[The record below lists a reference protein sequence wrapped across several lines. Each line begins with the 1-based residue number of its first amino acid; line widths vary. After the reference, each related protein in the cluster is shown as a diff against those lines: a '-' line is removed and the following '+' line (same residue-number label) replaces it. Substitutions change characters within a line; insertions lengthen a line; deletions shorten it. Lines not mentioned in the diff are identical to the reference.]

1 VVEEAAMLG
10 YEYRCPT
17 HDLVAIRS
25 NREEALKCPVRDD
38 GGEACRQEL
47 LAIPKDTSTEPD
59 RDRVPVD

>member
-1 VVEEAAMLG
+1 MLG

-25 NREEALKCPVRDD
+25 EREEALKCPVRDD
-38 GGEACRQEL
+38 GGEACRKEL
-47 LAIPKDTSTEPD
+47 LAIRKHTTVEPD